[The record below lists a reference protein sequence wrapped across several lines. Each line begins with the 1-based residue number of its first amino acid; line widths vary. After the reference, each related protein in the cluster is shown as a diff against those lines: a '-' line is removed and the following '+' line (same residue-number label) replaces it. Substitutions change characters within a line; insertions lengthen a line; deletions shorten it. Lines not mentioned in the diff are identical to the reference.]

1 MRKVYAII
9 LAAGNG
15 HRMGGT
21 IAKQYQILKKKPVLC
36 HTLTAFEQSVTDRVV
51 LVVSPGMEEYAKK
64 EIVSKYN
71 LKKVE
76 AIVSGGKE
84 RSDSVYAGMCYLHA
98 NLSKKEREDAVV
110 LVHDGA
116 RPLVTPELIA
126 KMVNAVKKEACAI
139 PAVPVKDTIKR
150 AGNGFVKGTPDRS
163 ELYLVQ
169 TPQTFHF
176 LLLWEAFEKYYAD
189 KVVQKEVKIT
199 DDAMLVE
206 CMLKKKVAVVEGDY
220 HNIKLTT
227 PEDMY
232 IARAFMV
239 EQRENFQKNYV
250 PKLKKTHLYAPKP
263 RFFVRNPHRGTR
275 KNRFYAE

>member
-1 MRKVYAII
+1 MKKVSAII

-21 IAKQYQILKKKPVLC
+21 IAKQYQILKKNPVIC
-36 HTLTAFEQSVTDRVV
+36 HTLTAFERSIIDDMV
-51 LVVSPGMEEYAKK
+51 LVVSPGMEEYAK

-71 LKKVE
+71 FQKME
-76 AIVSGGKE
+76 AIIPGGRE
-84 RSDSVYAGMCYLHA
+84 RSDSVYAGMCYLYA
-98 NLSKKEREDAVV
+98 NLSEKEREDAVV

-116 RPLVTPELIA
+116 RPLVTPKLIA
-126 KMVNAVKKEACAI
+126 RMVEAAEKEGCAI

-150 AGNGFVKGTPDRS
+150 VRNGFVEGTPDRS

-169 TPQTFHF
+169 TPQAFHF
-176 LLLWEAFEKYYAD
+176 FVLWEAFEKYYAD
-189 KVVQKEVKIT
+189 KIVQKEIKIT

-239 EQRENFQKNYV
+239 E
-250 PKLKKTHLYAPKP
+250 
-263 RFFVRNPHRGTR
+263 
-275 KNRFYAE
+275 